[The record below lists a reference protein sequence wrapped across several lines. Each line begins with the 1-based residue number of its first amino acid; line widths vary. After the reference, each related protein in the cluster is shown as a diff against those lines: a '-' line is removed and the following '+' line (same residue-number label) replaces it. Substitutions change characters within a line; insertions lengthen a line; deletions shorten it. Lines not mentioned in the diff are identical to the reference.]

1 MYRDLS
7 RSININSPLI
17 GAPVSAL
24 RTPPAALQSAPTA
37 AQPAPS
43 QPTPIVSNSPAH
55 QEADQRVQVLEQ
67 ELNQQRLLVEQERQ
81 ARADLEQ
88 HLNQERQ
95 ARIAA
100 EESLRHERAQG
111 TSRCMMPLVP
121 ISLVLSTETG
131 CLALAITSTVMRL
144 FVRCLPQPDPIEIQ
158 CHASDSVGHIKA
170 SLAHRLSC
178 SISSLRL
185 VFGGRELDQDF
196 QPLTEIGIN
205 NESSLSAI
213 LSPGSSIDLSLYLS
227 LLSLS
232 QSLDINS

>member
-1 MYRDLS
+1 
-7 RSININSPLI
+7 
-17 GAPVSAL
+17 
-24 RTPPAALQSAPTA
+24 
-37 AQPAPS
+37 
-43 QPTPIVSNSPAH
+43 
-55 QEADQRVQVLEQ
+55 
-67 ELNQQRLLVEQERQ
+67 
-81 ARADLEQ
+81 
-88 HLNQERQ
+88 
-95 ARIAA
+95 
-100 EESLRHERAQG
+100 
-111 TSRCMMPLVP
+111 
-121 ISLVLSTETG
+121 
-131 CLALAITSTVMRL
+131 MRL